1 VKILID
7 TNVLLDAIVKRDP
20 FYQEAQNIF
29 NLILDNKVEGFI
41 TANSVTDIYYIARK
55 TLNHDDLRNT
65 MRSLFALF
73 SIIDVLGD
81 DCKKALDFP
90 LEDYE
95 DALLVVCCNKVL
107 IDHIIT
113 RDKEF
118 IDKSG
123 SSVSV
128 ISPKELLRGI
138 EKTPPAIS

>member
-1 VKILID
+1 MKIVID
-7 TNVLLDAIVKRDP
+7 TNVLLDAIVNREP
-20 FYQEAQNIF
+20 FSQEAQDIF

-41 TANSVTDIYYIARK
+41 TANSITDIYYIARK
-55 TLNHDDLRNT
+55 HMNHDDLRNT
-65 MRSLFALF
+65 MRSLFAIF

-81 DCKKALDFP
+81 DCKNALDFP

-95 DALLVVCCNKVL
+95 DALLVVCGGKVM

-118 IDKSG
+118 IDKAD

-128 ISPKELLRGI
+128 ITPKELLQKI
-138 EKTPPAIS
+138 E